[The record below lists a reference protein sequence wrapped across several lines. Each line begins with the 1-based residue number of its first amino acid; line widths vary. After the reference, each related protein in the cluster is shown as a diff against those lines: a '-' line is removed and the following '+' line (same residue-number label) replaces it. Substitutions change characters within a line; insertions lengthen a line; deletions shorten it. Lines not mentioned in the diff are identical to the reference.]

1 MCVYP
6 AQRTAQGAISQPGRS
21 RFVTNG
27 SFKEMMMPE
36 RMDEIQD
43 TPLFAY
49 VIASADMRYIEI
61 NERQIFLR
69 KDPLVGYLVRGEIP
83 GCGAGCYADLSQIFL
98 EYTLSCEGC
107 RDRPVAEESSA
118 HFGQRLGRILAN
130 RLAQDS
136 PDSPSIDRLT
146 GALECLLNSMN
157 VPYDLEQ
164 MENRLYY
171 TLSYCPIRES
181 AQATG
186 IKRGESIA
194 QRGFTA
200 LCESLVRDIAADW
213 TVLKPS
219 AIETDQPLLEIE
231 IVRP

>member
-1 MCVYP
+1 MH
-6 AQRTAQGAISQPGRS
+6 
-21 RFVTNG
+21 
-27 SFKEMMMPE
+27 E
-36 RMDEIQD
+36 RMDEVQD

-49 VIASADMRYIEI
+49 VIASADMRYIEV

-83 GCGAGCYADLSQIFL
+83 GCGAGCYADLNQIFL

-107 RDRPVAEESSA
+107 RDQQVAGESSA
-118 HFGQRLGRILAN
+118 HFGERLGRILAN
-130 RLAQDS
+130 RFVQDS
-136 PDSPSIDRLT
+136 PDSPGIDRLT
-146 GALECLLNSMN
+146 GAVECLLNSMN
-157 VPYDLEQ
+157 VPYELEQ
-164 MENRLYY
+164 MENRLHY

-194 QRGFTA
+194 QRGFAA
-200 LCESLVRDIAADW
+200 LCESMIRGLAEDW

-219 AIETDQPLLEIE
+219 ALDTGKPLLEIE
-231 IVRP
+231 IVRS